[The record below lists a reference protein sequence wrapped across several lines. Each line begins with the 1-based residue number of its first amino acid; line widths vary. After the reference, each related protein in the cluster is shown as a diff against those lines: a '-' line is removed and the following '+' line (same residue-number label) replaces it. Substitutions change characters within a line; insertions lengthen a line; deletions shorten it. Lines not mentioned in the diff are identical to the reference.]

1 LRRSRVAESAA
12 RITGG
17 RFLAGVIKMVPS
29 SPSPLN
35 GVAPRPALRRAA
47 SLFLSLALLASAFA
61 SAPGASAGRPQRQ
74 RIYEPAARTPATKA
88 GTPEFVPGEVLV
100 RFRSEDKADAARL
113 ALGTLRDAEGREM
126 PVEFARAGGL
136 SLVRGL
142 RLARVRAADTLA
154 AVAALSSRADVL
166 YAEPNY
172 VRRALNLP
180 NDPDFAGQWALK
192 NTGQQNVETGQ
203 AGVAGIDIKAE
214 AAWDITTGS
223 RSVVVGVVDS
233 GFDITHPD
241 LQPNVWTNPG
251 ETPSNGLDDDGNGF
265 ADDVHGWDFFHDDST
280 VFDRPAGAPDDDET
294 DFHGTHV
301 AGIVGAAGGNG
312 VGIAGVNWQV
322 SLMSL
327 KVLGP
332 ADETS
337 SSVFNTL
344 RAYNYA
350 RQMRELFQ
358 SSGGTKGANV
368 RVLNNSYGGL
378 GRSQAE
384 LDAILALSGAGILFV
399 AAAGNE
405 RTNNDF
411 VPVYPASYAAPNV
424 ISVASLTR
432 HQGISQFT
440 NTGPRSV
447 HMWAPGDQILS
458 TLPRN
463 DYAYAT
469 GTSMAAPHVAGAAA
483 LLCAANPGI
492 TMARLRAALLFSG
505 DEFGSFPPT
514 TMMNR
519 RLNALKA
526 LQTAAEGDTTAPS
539 TMGDFRSRQNSLDPL
554 ELLLEWTA
562 PGDDGAAGRAAY
574 YEIRLSDTPFTTEAS
589 FANARLML
597 APTPS
602 NAGTPQFIQTRMPF
616 RHPSGFVG
624 IRAFDNAGNA
634 SAVSSI
640 PYSLDP
646 VRDDPYTVTT
656 SAAEPLSTGG
666 TRLALEGDD
675 ASVNFQLPFNLNN
688 RFPFFNTTELSV
700 NVSINGVL
708 YFTPNFPRDADGSP
722 RDAFP
727 LVSELAAYPRIAG
740 LWDDLRVDRRAGD
753 GVYVVVP
760 DPGRVIFRWQAVTY
774 DTPLTPT
781 FSRGENPVNFEV
793 ELRSD
798 GTIIKRYGEGNQTL
812 FPVVGIGGGV
822 DDPYVVASHTSTLLD
837 TPPSAKFL
845 ANAQTVTYTRRTSG
859 GGGPQNPL
867 DLKMEVVLAQPDP
880 VGAGRQVTQLFRLA
894 NDGPNTAEQTRVNI
908 TVPQGVRVVSCET
921 RRAQCSAPPPGQG
934 GTVVVDVGTL
944 GSGGTE
950 GITLVLALDGVAAG
964 TTLTTT
970 ATATNFW
977 TDTNPSNNSATAT
990 AQVVND
996 PGFGTV
1002 RAVGAGESHTLAAKT
1017 DGTLWAFGSNESGQL
1032 GDGTQ
1037 SFGSFSRLTPVL
1049 VQNLSDVTALAGG
1062 FSHSL
1067 ALKSDGT
1074 VWGFGGNFKGQL
1086 GDGTLVMRPTPV
1098 RVGDLTG
1105 AKALAAGRFF
1115 SLVLKTD
1122 GTVWGFGDN
1131 ESGQLGTGPGGGI
1144 VVTSPAQAA
1153 GLSGV
1158 TAIAAGYAH
1167 SLAVRSDGTVWSWGS
1182 NFDGQL
1188 GDGTTSGRA
1197 TPAQVPGL
1205 SGVVAVAAGEK
1216 HSLAL
1221 KADGTVWAWGFNS
1234 EGQLGDATQAR
1245 RLSPVQVVN
1254 SGGGALTGVA
1264 QIAAGARHSM
1274 VLRDDSSVWAWGYNG
1289 FLQLGEGV
1297 LPPSN
1302 RSTPVRVVNV
1312 SGAVAIA
1319 AGHFHGAALMAD
1331 STLRLWGRNAN
1342 GALGDGT
1349 SFSRAA
1355 PVEVTGISVLP
1366 APTFSAGDL
1375 TFQLPVN
1382 VTVNCPMPGVTI
1394 HYTTNGNDPT
1404 EGDPS
1409 VAPGAVLRVDR
1420 SLTLKARAFRA
1431 GFVKSPVK
1439 SAVYVIQQPG
1449 NAIDGS
1455 QFFVAQHYR
1464 DFLGREADAGGL
1476 AFWTGGLDACGID
1489 AQCRGFKRTD
1499 TSAAFFLS
1507 IEFQET
1513 GYLVQRMYKA
1523 AYGDAVGQATVN
1535 GVLTNIP
1542 VPVVRLNEFLPDSQ
1556 SIAQNVIV
1564 GTAGWPNRLEANKSA
1579 FAQTFVARPRF
1590 AAAFPSDMTPEQF
1603 VDKLDANAGGVLSE
1617 AERAALV
1624 AELSANNNVT
1634 GRASVLRKVAEDSDL
1649 AAAEKN
1655 KAFVLMQFF
1664 GYMRRNPNDLPDTN
1678 HSGYNF
1684 WLGKLNQFG
1693 GDFRQAQ
1700 MVTAFLDSIEYR
1712 NRFGR

>member
-1 LRRSRVAESAA
+1 
-12 RITGG
+12 
-17 RFLAGVIKMVPS
+17 MVPS

-35 GVAPRPALRRAA
+35 GVARRRAV
-47 SLFLSLALLASAFA
+47 SLFLSLALLASAFVN
-61 SAPGASAGRPQRQ
+61 SPVASAGRPQGRKV
-74 RIYEPAARTPATKA
+74 YEPAARAPVTKA

-100 RFRSEDKADAARL
+100 RFGSEAKADAARL
-113 ALGTLRDAEGREM
+113 ASAPLRDAEGREM
-126 PVEFARAGGL
+126 PVEFARAEGL
-136 SLVRGL
+136 SVVRGL
-142 RLARVRAADTLA
+142 RLARVRAEDTLA
-154 AVAALSSRADVL
+154 AVAALSARADVL

-172 VRRALNLP
+172 VRRPLNLP
-180 NDPDFAGQWALK
+180 NDPDFGEQWALK
-192 NTGQQNVETGQ
+192 NTGQPSVETGQ

-214 AAWDITTGS
+214 GAWDITTGS
-223 RSVVVGVVDS
+223 RSVVVGVIDS
-233 GFDITHPD
+233 GFDFTHPD
-241 LQPNVWTNPG
+241 LQANVWTNPG
-251 ETPSNGLDDDGNGF
+251 ETPSNGADDDGNGF

-280 VFDRPAGAPDDDET
+280 VYARRARAPADDET

-301 AGIVGAAGGNG
+301 AGIIGAAGDNG
-312 VGIAGVNWQV
+312 VGVTGVSRRV

-327 KVLGP
+327 KILGP
-332 ADETS
+332 GDSTL
-337 SSVFNTL
+337 SSVFNTV
-344 RAYNYA
+344 RAYSYA
-350 RQMRELFQ
+350 KQMRELFE

-378 GRSQAE
+378 GRSQVE
-384 LDAILALSGAGILFV
+384 LDAILALGGAGILFV

-405 RTNNDF
+405 RANNDF
-411 VPVYPASYAAPNV
+411 NPVYPASYAAPNV

-447 HMWAPGDQILS
+447 HMWAPGDEILS
-458 TLPRN
+458 TLPGN

-483 LLCAANPGI
+483 LVCAANPGI
-492 TMARLRAALLFSG
+492 TLARLRAALLFSG

-514 TMMNR
+514 TITNR

-526 LQTAAEGDTTAPS
+526 LQTAAEGDVTAPA
-539 TMGDFRSRQNSLDPL
+539 TIADFRSRQASLDPL

-562 PGDDGAAGRAAY
+562 PGDDGTAGRPAY
-574 YEIRLSDTPFTTEAS
+574 YEIRLSDTPFTSEAS
-589 FANARLML
+589 FAGARLML
-597 APTPS
+597 SPMPS
-602 NAGTPQFIQTRMPF
+602 VAGTPQFINTRLPF

-640 PYSLDP
+640 PYAVDQ
-646 VRDDPYTVTT
+646 VRDDPYVVTT
-656 SAAEPLSTGG
+656 SAPEPLSTGG
-666 TRLALEGDD
+666 TPLGLKADD
-675 ASVNFQLPFNLNN
+675 AYKLNVQLPFNFSN

-700 NVSINGVL
+700 NVSTNGVL
-708 YFTPNFPRDADGSP
+708 YFTPNLPRNPDGTAGDSIST
-722 RDAFP
+722 
-727 LVSELAAYPRIAG
+727 VGGLAAYPRIAG
-740 LWDDLRVDRRAGD
+740 LWDDLRTDTRPSD
-753 GVYVVVP
+753 DVYVVNP
-760 DPGRVIFRWQAVTY
+760 DPSRVIFRWQAVTF
-774 DTPLTPT
+774 DTPLSPT
-781 FSRGENPVNFEV
+781 FSRGENPVSFEI

-812 FPVVGIGGGV
+812 FPVVGLGGGA
-822 DDPYVVASHTSTLLD
+822 DDPYVVASHTSDLLQ
-837 TPPSAKFL
+837 TPPAAKFL
-845 ANAQTVTYTRRTSG
+845 ANAQTVTYTRRASGG
-859 GGGPQNPL
+859 GGGPQNPV
-867 DLKMEVVLAQPDP
+867 DLKMEVVVAQPDP
-880 VGAGRQVTQLFRLA
+880 VGAGRQVTQLFRLG
-894 NDGPNTAEQTRVNI
+894 NEGPNTAEQTKVNVTI
-908 TVPQGVRVVSCET
+908 PQGVRVVSCET
-921 RRAQCSAPPPGQG
+921 RRSQCSTPPAGQG

-944 GSGGTE
+944 GSGGSE
-950 GITLVLALDGVAAG
+950 GVTLVLALDGLAAG
-964 TTLTTT
+964 ATLSTT

-1017 DGTLWAFGSNESGQL
+1017 DGTVWAFGSNESGQL

-1067 ALKSDGT
+1067 ALKGDGT
-1074 VWGFGGNFKGQL
+1074 VWGFGANFKGQL
-1086 GDGTLVMRPTPV
+1086 GDGTLLMRPTPV
-1098 RVGDLTG
+1098 RVGDLSG

-1131 ESGQLGTGPGGGI
+1131 ESGQLGTGALFGPN
-1144 VVTSPAQAA
+1144 VAPAQANI
-1153 GLSGV
+1153 SGV
-1158 TAIAAGYAH
+1158 TAIAAGDAH
-1167 SLAVRSDGTVWSWGS
+1167 ALAVRSDGTVWAWGS
-1182 NFDGQL
+1182 NFEGQL
-1188 GDGTTSGRA
+1188 GDGTTGGRV

-1234 EGQLGDATQAR
+1234 EGQLGDATQTR

-1254 SGGGALTGVA
+1254 SGGGPLTGVT
-1264 QIAAGARHSM
+1264 QIAAGARHS
-1274 VLRDDSSVWAWGYNG
+1274 LALKGDSSVWAWGYNG
-1289 FLQLGEGV
+1289 FFQLGEGV

-1312 SGAVAIA
+1312 PGAVAIA
-1319 AGHFHGAALMAD
+1319 AGHYHGAALLAD
-1331 STLRLWGRNAN
+1331 STLRLWGRNSS

-1349 SFSRAA
+1349 SFARAV
-1355 PVEVTGISVLP
+1355 PVEVSGISVLP
-1366 APTFSAGDL
+1366 APTFSVGDL

-1382 VTVNCPMPGVTI
+1382 VTVNCAMPGVAI
-1394 HYTTNGNDPT
+1394 HYTTNGGDPT
-1404 EGDPS
+1404 ESDPS
-1409 VAPGAVLRVDR
+1409 VAPGSVLRVDR

-1431 GFVKSPVK
+1431 GFVRSPVK
-1439 SAVYVIQQPG
+1439 SALYVIQNSG

-1476 AFWTGGLDACGID
+1476 NFWTSGLDACGID

-1513 GYLVQRMYKA
+1513 GFLAHKMYKA
-1523 AYGDAVGQATVN
+1523 AYGDAVGQATIN

-1556 SIAQNVIV
+1556 SIARNVIV
-1564 GTAGWPNRLEANKSA
+1564 GTAGWPDRLENNKTA
-1579 FAQTFVARPRF
+1579 FAQEFVSRPRF
-1590 AAAFPSDMTPEQF
+1590 TTAFPSGMTPEQF
-1603 VDKLDANAGGVLSE
+1603 VDKLNANAGNVLSAE
-1617 AERAALV
+1617 ERAALV
-1624 AELSANNNVT
+1624 SELTSNNSVA
-1634 GRASVLRKVAEDSDL
+1634 GRASVLRKVAEDADL
-1649 AAAEKN
+1649 TAAEKN
-1655 KAFVLMQFF
+1655 RAFVLMQYF
-1664 GYMRRNPNDLPDTN
+1664 GYMRRNPNDSPDAN

-1684 WLGKLNQFG
+1684 WLTKLNEFG

-1712 NRFGR
+1712 NRFGQ